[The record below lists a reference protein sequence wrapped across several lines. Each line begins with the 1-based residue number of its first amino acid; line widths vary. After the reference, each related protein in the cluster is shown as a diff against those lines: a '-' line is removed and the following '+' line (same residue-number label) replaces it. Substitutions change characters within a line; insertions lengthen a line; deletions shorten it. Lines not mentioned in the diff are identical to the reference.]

1 MLKKHVEILGRVLSS
16 HTRDIYVRR
25 HERQTVIE
33 IHKALGEKWGDIV
46 WFEQD
51 KNYLRLIV
59 DNVPDS
65 TPESKG
71 VAKLL

>member
-1 MLKKHVEILGRVLSS
+1 MLKKNVEVLGRIISS
-16 HTRDIYVRR
+16 HTRDIYVRT

-33 IHKALGEKWGDIV
+33 IHKCLGEKWGEIV
-46 WFEQD
+46 WYEQD

-59 DNVPDS
+59 DNVPAAP
-65 TPESKG
+65 TESKG